1 MTQKEKIGRAIQMAL
16 QVKSIANSLE
26 YDAKDYDVQFPLPY
40 AKRLNELAESYLSI
54 K

>member
-16 QVKSIANSLE
+16 QIKSIASSLR
-26 YDAKDYDVQFPLPY
+26 YDAKDYDVRFPLSY
-40 AKRLNELAESYLSI
+40 ADRLDKLAESYLSI